1 MRWSAG
7 GRSSNLEDRRGESG
21 GGLGGG
27 GFGFGRG
34 MGVGGA
40 IIMLVLSLIF
50 GRDFIGGSDSGAGAN
65 PDQTTASGGEV
76 APPAQSSPAEEREV
90 DFTSA
95 VLDSVQN
102 TWQRVLPQ
110 QTGVAYRDA
119 KLDLYR
125 DAIRTGCG
133 TAPSSVGPFYC
144 PNDQKVYLDL
154 SFYDELR
161 QRFGAPGDFAE
172 AYVIA
177 HELGHHV
184 QHLLGT
190 DAKVQQLEQSRP
202 GLANQ
207 LSVRLELQA
216 DCYAGVWAKSDQS
229 ILEAGDID
237 EALTAASAVGDDR
250 LQRQATGTVNPDTF
264 THGTAAQRSAWFKRG
279 YDSGE
284 VKACDTF
291 SGS

>member
-7 GRSSNLEDRRGESG
+7 GRSSNLEDRRGESA
-21 GGLGGG
+21 GGG

-34 MGVGGA
+34 MGIGGTV
-40 IIMLVLSLIF
+40 ILLILSLIF
-50 GRDFIGGSDSGAGAN
+50 GRDFISGGGGDYTGASPDS
-65 PDQTTASGGEV
+65 TATAGGEV
-76 APPAQSSPAEEREV
+76 APAETSPAEERAV

-144 PNDQKVYLDL
+144 PMDQKVYLDL

-190 DAKVQQLEQSRP
+190 DEKVRRLQQAHPE
-202 GLANQ
+202 LANQ

-216 DCYAGVWAKSDQS
+216 DCYAGVWAKSDQNV
-229 ILEAGDID
+229 LEPGDID

-250 LQRQATGTVNPDTF
+250 LQRAETGTVNPDTF

-279 YDSGE
+279 FDSGD